1 MQKDFAQQY
10 VESSVGSKHL
20 TNTEVAIQVGYSP
33 ESAYQRAHELLNPK
47 ICPHVVK
54 YIGQLKKEIE
64 RVKSELGKKLQS
76 QSEAEKYF
84 K

>member
-1 MQKDFAQQY
+1 MEDYLEFEKDTKVLKSINLDDFS
-10 VESSVGSKHL
+10 VED
-20 TNTEVAIQVGYSP
+20 
-33 ESAYQRAHELLNPK
+33 LN
-47 ICPHVVK
+47 K

-64 RVKSELGKKLQS
+64 RVKSELEKKLQS

>member
-1 MQKDFAQQY
+1 MEDYLEFEKDTKILKSINLDDFS
-10 VESSVGSKHL
+10 VED
-20 TNTEVAIQVGYSP
+20 
-33 ESAYQRAHELLNPK
+33 LN
-47 ICPHVVK
+47 K